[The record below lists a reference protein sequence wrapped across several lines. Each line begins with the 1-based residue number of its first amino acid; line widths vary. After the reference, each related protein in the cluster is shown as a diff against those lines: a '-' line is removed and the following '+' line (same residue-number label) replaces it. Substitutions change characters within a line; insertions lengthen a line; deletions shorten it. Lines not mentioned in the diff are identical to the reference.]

1 MIVHHL
7 NCGCDK
13 PVGGAFL
20 DGRSRGLFG
29 CLVCHCLLIETATQ
43 GLVLV
48 DTGYGLRDVRQ
59 PRSRISPLMLTLM
72 NIQLREERTALRQ
85 IEALGYAASDVRHV
99 VVTHLDFDHAG
110 GLTDFPRARIHV
122 TAEELSA
129 ARGGD
134 GGRTT
139 GLRYRLAQFGEVDQW
154 RAYRPA
160 GERWQGFEAV
170 QPLEGLPDG
179 ILLVPLAGHTRG
191 HAGVAVNSNRGW
203 LLHAGDAYFHADE
216 MTGQRRRCPPLLRAY
231 QRLME
236 VDRRQRRLNQ
246 SRLRRLI
253 ADRGGEIEVF
263 CSHDAQELARAKAAS
278 NSALIQG

>member
-13 PVGGAFL
+13 PLGGALL

-29 CLVCHCLLIETATQ
+29 RLVCHCLLIETAQ

-48 DTGYGLRDVRQ
+48 DTGYGLKDVRQ

-72 NIQLREERTALRQ
+72 NIEMREERTAVRQ
-85 IEALGYAASDVRHV
+85 VEALGYAASDVRHI

-139 GLRYRLAQFGEVDQW
+139 TLRYRLAQFGAVDQW
-154 RAYRPA
+154 RVYRSA
-160 GERWQGFEAV
+160 GERWQDFEAV
-170 QPLEGLPDG
+170 RPLEGLSDD

-191 HAGVAVNSNRGW
+191 HAGVAINSSRGW

-216 MTGQRRRCPPLLRAY
+216 MTGDRRRCPPLLRAY
-231 QRLME
+231 QGLME
-236 VDRRQRRLNQ
+236 VDRRQRILNQ

-253 ADRGGEIEVF
+253 ADRGGIEVF
-263 CSHDAQELARAKAAS
+263 CSHDALELARAQAAS
-278 NSALIQG
+278 RSA